1 MKLQGLIR
9 KEFGRIKADKRSL
22 FLLFSIPLIL
32 IVIFGLTTGGTPT
45 KFFTVAMI
53 TRDDRPCYGN
63 FPNNSSQYD
72 QVFIDIV
79 ENNFHKLHFLS
90 SISKEDNF
98 LSFKAVISSY
108 G

>member
-1 MKLQGLIR
+1 MGL
-9 KEFGRIKADKRSL
+9 E
-22 FLLFSIPLIL
+22 LIDSTL
-32 IVIFGLTTGGTPT
+32 IQNILCHIA
-45 KFFTVAMI
+45 KI
-53 TRDDRPCYGN
+53 
-63 FPNNSSQYD
+63 PNNSSQYD